1 MRRSGHERDEELTR
15 IGADAVREA
24 DRPDGERVVL
34 VDAED
39 RETGT
44 AGKLEAH
51 RRGLLH
57 RAISVLIRDPQG
69 RLLLQKRHA
78 GKYHSGG
85 LWTNCCCSHPRPGE
99 APLDAAHRRLKEEM
113 GFDCLLE
120 PLGLT
125 SYRAAVG
132 DGLTEHEVVHLFS
145 GTYDGPVAP
154 DPCEADGFAWT
165 DAEELAKDLAAR
177 PDHYTPWFRH
187 YAAASWPLSA
197 NPADPLKPDG

>member
-1 MRRSGHERDEELTR
+1 MTGLDVPAGFAAMSAGGEL
-15 IGADAVREA
+15 
-24 DRPDGERVVL
+24 DRERVVL
-34 VDAED
+34 VDAQD
-39 RETGT
+39 REIGT
-44 AGKLEAH
+44 ADKLEAH

-57 RAISVLIRDPQG
+57 RAISVLIRDSEG

-99 APLDAAHRRLKEEM
+99 APIEAAHRRLREEM
-113 GFDCLLE
+113 GFGCPLE

-132 DGLTEHEVVHLFS
+132 DGLTEHEVVHLFA

-154 DPCEADGFAWT
+154 NPREADGFAWT
-165 DAEELAKDLAAR
+165 DASELTKDLAAR
-177 PDHYTPWFRH
+177 PDHYTAWFRH
-187 YAAASWPLSA
+187 YSAASWPLA
-197 NPADPLKPDG
+197 ATADPSDPL

>member
-1 MRRSGHERDEELTR
+1 MTGM
-15 IGADAVREA
+15 DAPARFAAISTTEA
-24 DRPDGERVVL
+24 LDGERVVL

-39 RETGT
+39 REIGT
-44 AGKLEAH
+44 ADKLEAH

-57 RAISVLIRDPQG
+57 RAISVLIRDSEG

-99 APLDAAHRRLKEEM
+99 APIEAAHRRLREEM
-113 GFDCLLE
+113 GFSCPLE

-132 DGLTEHEVVHLFS
+132 DGLTEHEVVHLFA
-145 GTYDGPVAP
+145 GVYDGPVAP
-154 DPCEADGFAWT
+154 SPLEADGFAWT
-165 DAEELAKDLAAR
+165 DAAELAKDLAAR
-177 PDHYTPWFRH
+177 PDHYTAWFRH
-187 YAAASWPLSA
+187 YAAASWPLTA
-197 NPADPLKPDG
+197 TADPSDPL